1 MLENGL
7 MYGEMRLTSDVCLLL
22 AFFECVGR
30 AYAMCNIDTLSVREI
45 FSEAG
50 AFVVL
55 DHGNA
60 GEMWN
65 IEL

>member
-7 MYGEMRLTSDVCLLL
+7 MYGKMRFTSDVCPL
-22 AFFECVGR
+22 AFFFECVGR
-30 AYAMCNIDTLSVREI
+30 AYAMCNIDTLSVGEI

-60 GEMWN
+60 GEMRN